1 MVKIA
6 TVVSMGNVMRAMVF
20 SPVRGTCVFVCAYVC
35 VGMYVHVQNVP
46 FELDAESKTDK
57 I

>member
-6 TVVSMGNVMRAMVF
+6 TVLSMGNVMRAMVF